1 MAEVETVPHHKWKDA
16 VEWTFPS
23 VDKEIHV
30 MPSLIITQV
39 GFQTACHPLS
49 VTMEA
54 DGNINSFKE
63 RKKKAYLWKPI
74 PANVMKKKITC
85 PPLIYLHDA
94 LNHIFVDRTAG
105 IPLQVL
111 IQT

>member
-1 MAEVETVPHHKWKDA
+1 
-16 VEWTFPS
+16 
-23 VDKEIHV
+23 

-74 PANVMKKKITC
+74 PANVMKKKKRLHNTGITC

>member
-1 MAEVETVPHHKWKDA
+1 
-16 VEWTFPS
+16 
-23 VDKEIHV
+23 

-63 RKKKAYLWKPI
+63 RKKSILMEAHSCQC
-74 PANVMKKKITC
+74 NEKKKKDYITLELLV
-85 PPLIYLHDA
+85 P
-94 LNHIFVDRTAG
+94 R
-105 IPLQVL
+105 
-111 IQT
+111 